1 MGTTPRSFAANVS
14 RGRRRIFVEAAC
26 ASEFSRFD
34 FLQCENVFG
43 SGARLTAE
51 GWVVVSPSHSLEAI
65 YILKRNDGDWYAS
78 NSLAFLLAS
87 SKADIQFKYSSLAA
101 FMWVVEGID
110 HSPQHIRVSNGV
122 LSILHHHNVSLGVE
136 LTVR

>member
-51 GWVVVSPSHSLEAI
+51 GWVVISQSHSLEAI
-65 YILKRNDGDWYAS
+65 YILKRNDGGWYAS

-87 SKADIQFKYSSLAA
+87 SKAVIQFKYSSL
-101 FMWVVEGID
+101 
-110 HSPQHIRVSNGV
+110 
-122 LSILHHHNVSLGVE
+122 
-136 LTVR
+136 T